1 MADVDE
7 AARKAR
13 AESLRQQIASLRPSQ
28 TKADEVSAGDSEP
41 DSSDPGCEKQA
52 ANQEAPAGESPR
64 EFVQRRM
71 RELDNKT

>member
-1 MADVDE
+1 MADDDE

-13 AESLRQQIASLRPSQ
+13 AESLRQQIASLRPGQ
-28 TKADEVSAGDSEP
+28 TKAVEESEDDSEA
-41 DSSDPGCEKQA
+41 DSNSSGSEKQA
-52 ANQEAPAGESPR
+52 ADKEALAGESPR